1 MYMIIPWEK
10 EKLFMEKTTIKDC
23 PINLS
28 GIYKIDFPNGKSYIG
43 KAVDIKRR
51 MQEHNTDKR

>member
-1 MYMIIPWEK
+1 
-10 EKLFMEKTTIKDC
+10 MEKTTIKDC

-28 GIYKIDFPNGKSYIG
+28 GIYKIDFQNGKSYIG